1 MELQTTIEKVID
13 PYTTSCLNRNHQHTI
28 DSIFLKKKFDRGFNF
43 GLNSIMS
50 KFYNKIVNGNSLEI
64 LKKIPDKTF
73 DLVFADPPYN
83 MQIGEKLKRPDNSKV
98 NGVNDKW
105 DQFSNFKHYDDF
117 CKSWLKE
124 CKRILKD
131 DGTIWVIG
139 TYHNIFRL
147 GYHLQNLNYWILND
161 VIWRKCNPM
170 PNFRGTRFTNAHE
183 TLIWASKNKKS
194 KYTFN
199 YQSLKCLNDD
209 LQMRSDWTLPICNGK
224 ERLKKNGKKIHSTQK
239 PESLLHRIILAT
251 TNKGDTIFDPFLG
264 TGTTAVVAKK
274 LGRNF
279 YGIEKDKKYFKAAQ
293 DRINKTKEIAD
304 DYLDIV
310 ENNKSKPRVP
320 FGSLVELGI
329 LKPGTTLFDTE
340 KKINAKIMID
350 GSIKYK
356 EAEGSIHKVAAKIM
370 GTESYNGWTY
380 WYCKIN
386 GATVLIDN
394 LRQKFISS
402 KRA

>member
-1 MELQTTIEKVID
+1 
-13 PYTTSCLNRNHQHTI
+13 
-28 DSIFLKKKFDRGFNF
+28 
-43 GLNSIMS
+43 MS
-50 KFYNKIVNGNSLEI
+50 KFSNRIVNGNSLEI

-105 DQFSNFKHYDDF
+105 DQFLNFKHYDDF

-131 DGTIWVIG
+131 NGTIWVIG

-161 VIWRKCNPM
+161 VIWRKNNPM
-170 PNFRGTRFTNAHE
+170 PNFKGTRFTNAHE

-209 LQMRSDWTLPICNGK
+209 LQMRSDWMLRICNGK
-224 ERLKKNGKKIHSTQK
+224 ERLKKDGKKVHSTQK
-239 PESLLHRIILAT
+239 PEALIHRIILAT
-251 TNKGDTIFDPFLG
+251 TNKGDSIFDPFLG

-274 LGRNF
+274 LGRQYF
-279 YGIEKDKKYFKAAQ
+279 GIEKDKKYFLAAYQ
-293 DRINKTKEIAD
+293 RINKTNIIKD
-304 DYLDIV
+304 DYLDTLQ
-310 ENNKSKPRVP
+310 NNKSKPRVP
-320 FGSLVELGI
+320 FGSLVEMGLI
-329 LKPGTTLFDTE
+329 KAGTLLFDQ
-340 KKINAKIMID
+340 KKKYNAKIMID
-350 GSIKYK
+350 GSLKCQK
-356 EAEGSIHKVAAKIM
+356 TEGSIHKVAAKIM
-370 GTESYNGWTY
+370 GTESCNGWTY
-380 WYCKIN
+380 WHYQSGNNLKP
-386 GATVLIDN
+386 IDK
-394 LRQKFISS
+394 LRERLRPNS
-402 KRA
+402 

>member
-1 MELQTTIEKVID
+1 
-13 PYTTSCLNRNHQHTI
+13 
-28 DSIFLKKKFDRGFNF
+28 
-43 GLNSIMS
+43 MS
-50 KFYNKIVNGNSLEI
+50 KFSNKIYNGDCLKE

-83 MQIGEKLKRPDNSKV
+83 MQLGEKLTRPDSSKV

-105 DQFSNFKHYDDF
+105 DQFNSFNHYDIF
-117 CKSWLKE
+117 CKAWLTE

-131 DGTIWVIG
+131 NGSIWVIG
-139 TYHNIFRL
+139 SYHNIFRL
-147 GYHLQNLNYWILND
+147 GYHLQNLGYWLLND
-161 VIWRKCNPM
+161 VIWRKNNPM

-209 LQMRSDWTLPICNGK
+209 LQMRSDWIFPICNGK

-239 PESLLHRIILAT
+239 PEALLHRIILAT
-251 TNKGDTIFDPFLG
+251 TNKGDTILDPFLG
-264 TGTTAVVAKK
+264 TGTTAVVSKK
-274 LGRNF
+274 LGRI
-279 YGIEKDKKYFKAAQ
+279 YCGIEKDKKYFTAAKA
-293 DRINKTKEIAD
+293 RISVTNKIED
-304 DYLDIV
+304 EYLDTI
-310 ENNKSKPRVP
+310 ENNKSKLRIP

-329 LKPGTTLFDTE
+329 IKPGTSLFDPK
-340 KKINAKIMID
+340 KKINAKIMAD

-356 EAEGSIHKVAAKIM
+356 ESEGSIHKIAAKIM

-380 WYCKIN
+380 WHYKLN
-386 GATVLIDN
+386 GSSVLIDN
-394 LRQKFISS
+394 LRQKFITG
-402 KRA
+402 K